1 MKALKLNI
9 MEMNELEIKSVLHGI
24 IQKARNKKK
33 LLRYFDAFKDVET
46 EDSSDGWNDLS
57 IEQQKKLDHAI
68 AQTYDPTQLVSKEE
82 AYKMINKWLTE

>member
-1 MKALKLNI
+1 MKVLDLNV
-9 MEMNELEIKSVLHGI
+9 MDMNELEIKGVLHGI

-33 LLRYFDAFKDVET
+33 LLRYFDAFKDVEI
-46 EDSSDGWNDLS
+46 EDSSDGWSDLS